1 MKRLSVTM
9 HLLFVVAAAVCAATP
24 GVAERVGGPPPSQ
37 TGCQLGTKLFGHGA
51 SVPRQDPCERCL
63 CFGGQV
69 LCWQERCPNQTRPG
83 CKERRVPGICCPAL
97 ECKDA
102 LTAAAAA
109 AAAAPAVVPASEP
122 SQADPLPA
130 VVLPAAGGHVVVQ
143 QRQGCVLGGQRFEL
157 GELVP
162 RASGPCMQCRC
173 ADGPRLLCRATPCGG
188 PVMLTPSPQKPP
200 PPPPTHTVR
209 RITPTTLLHY

>member
-9 HLLFVVAAAVCAATP
+9 LLLIVAAAVCATT
-24 GVAERVGGPPPSQ
+24 GVAGRGGEPPSSQ

-102 LTAAAAA
+102 LAAAAG
-109 AAAAPAVVPASEP
+109 AVSPLPPVAEP
-122 SQADPLPA
+122 SRADPLPP
-130 VVLPAAGGHVVVQ
+130 VLLPAAGGHVVVQ

-173 ADGPRLLCRATPCGG
+173 ADGPRLLCRATPCEG
-188 PVMLTPSPQKPP
+188 PVMLPPSPQKPP
-200 PPPPTHTVR
+200 LPPPTHTVR